1 MIEVAAALIH
11 HQGHILITKR
21 KEGAILGG
29 YWEFPGGK
37 RQAKETLRD
46 CLQREVKEELGIQ
59 VHPDKQVGEILY
71 PYPHGTVILYFFN
84 AAFQG
89 GEPQA
94 LGCQEVRWILLQELS
109 HYTFPPANTL
119 LIRQLCQ

>member
-11 HQGHILITKR
+11 HQNRLLITKR

-37 RQAKETLRD
+37 CQEKETLRD
-46 CLQREVKEELGIQ
+46 CLQREIKEELGIQ
-59 VHPDKQVGEILY
+59 IQPEKQVCQILY
-71 PYPHGTVILYFFN
+71 PYPHGTVILYFFD
-84 AAFQG
+84 ASFQG

-94 LGCQEVRWILLQELS
+94 LGCQEFRWILPQELPR
-109 HYTFPPANTL
+109 YTFPPANTL